1 MELSKKTEDTLMKT
15 SVSSYSFGDYIKP
28 EKLGLEGI
36 ITKAKEMGF
45 DAIEFLDRDIES
57 VEHAKHVAAYA
68 AEVGIEIAAF
78 CVGADFVNKDTE
90 EEVARIKGLVDIA
103 AALGTPVMRHD
114 ITGGSKSGAKIGISY
129 DALLEKMANAVRE
142 IAQYAAECGVRTVT
156 ENHGYFSQDANR
168 VEKLINTVNHENFG
182 ALVDV
187 GNFMC
192 ADEDPWK
199 SVSVMAPYAYHVHV
213 KDFHKKSGM
222 EPNPGKGWF
231 RTRGGDYLRGAIIG
245 HGEAHVAQSL
255 YVLKKSGYDGYLT
268 VEFEGMED
276 KLVGIELGLVNL
288 KKFWE
293 MA

>member
-1 MELSKKTEDTLMKT
+1 MKT
-15 SVSSYSFGDYIKP
+15 SVTSYSFGEYVKP
-28 EKLGLEGI
+28 EKLGVKGI
-36 ITKAKEMGF
+36 IEKAASFGF
-45 DAIEFLDRDIES
+45 DGIEFLDRDIRD
-57 VEHAKHVAAYA
+57 VDHAKEVAAIA
-68 AEVGIEIAAF
+68 KENGIAIAAF
-78 CVGADFVNKDTE
+78 CVGADFVNQNTE
-90 EEVARIKGLVDIA
+90 EEIARVCGLVDIA
-103 AALGTPVMRHD
+103 AALGAPVMRHD
-114 ITGGSKSGAKIGISY
+114 ITPGSKSGAKIGISY
-129 DALLEKMANAVRE
+129 DALLSKMADAVRRVAE
-142 IAQYAAECGVRTVT
+142 YAAEKGVRTVT

-192 ADEDPWK
+192 ADEDPW
-199 SVSVMAPYAYHVHV
+199 VSVGVIAPYAYHVHV

-222 EPNPGKGWF
+222 EPDPGKGWF
-231 RTRGGDYLRGAIIG
+231 RTRGGNYLRGAIIG
-245 HGEAHVAQSL
+245 HGEARVAQSL

-276 KLVGIELGLVNL
+276 KLVGIELGLANL